1 MKINS
6 RNTMEDHGG
15 GRNTLH
21 GVITE
26 LTTAPLKITYAGWEL
41 FGTSCPELRFR
52 CHQTMNWRISS
63 RTAIRAFATAT
74 TSLRMMINRLIIRF
88 SSKTGGNHRCL
99 LIHCLSQQLSRIVR
113 CRVTSSCQSTEYST
127 TCLSSQDFKIVHTRR
142 YGKSRIA
149 SQLHD

>member
-1 MKINS
+1 MFHLLQRGYTNKKISIATHKRWCRTCAWVFCGDWYTYIFLWLIFWKKNSVILSINNKSHIRSFLKINS
-6 RNTMEDHGG
+6 RNTIEDHGG

-88 SSKTGGNHRCL
+88 S
-99 LIHCLSQQLSRIVR
+99 
-113 CRVTSSCQSTEYST
+113 
-127 TCLSSQDFKIVHTRR
+127 
-142 YGKSRIA
+142 
-149 SQLHD
+149 